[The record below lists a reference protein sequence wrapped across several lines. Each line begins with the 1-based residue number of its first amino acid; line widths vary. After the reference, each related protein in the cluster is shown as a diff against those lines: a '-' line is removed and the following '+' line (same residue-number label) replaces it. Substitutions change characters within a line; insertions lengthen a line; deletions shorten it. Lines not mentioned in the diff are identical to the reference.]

1 MGREKSLLL
10 NPLYKDRMWEQVLK
24 GDTKVFS
31 IYRNREYCGSVELQN
46 PESSSPE
53 IGIDLLECERNKG
66 LAPKVVRL
74 LSQTVS
80 SERHIDFFTVRIS
93 SNNKHSI
100 HVFEKMGAV
109 FDGEEDSLFKR
120 FLKNCK
126 NVMSDDIQKKF
137 KNYFGTGDDLE
148 EEKIYRYKLYQK

>member
-93 SNNKHSI
+93 SDNKHSI
-100 HVFEKMGAV
+100 HVFEKMG
-109 FDGEEDSLFKR
+109 FI
-120 FLKNCK
+120 KNYN
-126 NVMSDDIQKKF
+126 NVMNDDIQKKF
-137 KNYFGTGDDLE
+137 KKYFGTDDDLE